1 MAQHQILSVKYAFDQ
16 LFIFEGIIWVDFD
29 VDQPDVQIVVNYEIE
44 REYLEH
50 SRVYQQPRCFLDGAR
65 VRVAGLVDDFCYD
78 SLRFLFKDLFE
89 TFDGLDESLLVK
101 F

>member
-50 SRVYQQPRCFLDGAR
+50 SRVYQQ
-65 VRVAGLVDDFCYD
+65 RVAGLVDDFCYD

-89 TFDGLDESLLVK
+89 TFDGLDESVGLVVVS
-101 F
+101 